1 MENLQNA
8 IQEGAL
14 AQMLNDAIADI
25 NYKSEI
31 DLLTYNNYENGN
43 LQKIS
48 KCKI

>member
-8 IQEGAL
+8 IQEGSL

-31 DLLTYNNYENGN
+31 DLLNKKTYIYIQIEPER
-43 LQKIS
+43 LRQL
-48 KCKI
+48 